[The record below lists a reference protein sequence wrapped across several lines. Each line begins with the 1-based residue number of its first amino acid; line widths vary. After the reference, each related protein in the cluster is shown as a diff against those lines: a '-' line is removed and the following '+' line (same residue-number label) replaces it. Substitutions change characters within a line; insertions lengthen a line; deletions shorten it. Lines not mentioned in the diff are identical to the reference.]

1 MKKLTK
7 SATDRQVSGVLG
19 GIAEYFGIDSTI
31 VRVIFL
37 IAVFAGVG
45 SPVLLYIL
53 MAILMAIL
61 MPEPGQSGSGQSFGG
76 TYGSSS
82 SRRSSDA
89 SRPVK
94 EAKPVDKQEED
105 DWSDF

>member
-37 IAVFAGVG
+37 ILVFAGVG
-45 SPVLLYIL
+45 SPVFLYIL
-53 MAILMAIL
+53 LAILL
-61 MPEPGQSGSGQSFGG
+61 PEAKNTQTNRS
-76 TYGSSS
+76 YGNPYEN
-82 SRRSSDA
+82 RRP
-89 SRPVK
+89 RK
-94 EAKPVDKQEED
+94 EAKPVKKEDD

>member
-19 GIAEYFGIDSTI
+19 GISEYFGIDSTI

-37 IAVFAGVG
+37 ISVFAGVG

-53 MAILMAIL
+53 MAVL
-61 MPEPGQSGSGQSFGG
+61 MPEPGQSGDGQSLGG
-76 TYGSSS
+76 KYGSSS

-89 SRPVK
+89 SRSVK
-94 EAKPVDKQEED
+94 EAKPVEKQEED

>member
-7 SATDRQVSGVLG
+7 STTDRQVSGVLG
-19 GIAEYFGIDSTI
+19 GISEYFGIDSTI

-37 IAVFAGVG
+37 ILVFAGVG

-53 MAILMAIL
+53 LAVIL
-61 MPEPGQSGSGQSFGG
+61 PEAGANNGSEGFSSSNSGS
-76 TYGSSS
+76 
-82 SRRSSDA
+82 SRSKTHT
-89 SRPVK
+89 SRTIK
-94 EAKPVDKQEED
+94 EAKPAEKEEED

>member
-45 SPVLLYIL
+45 
-53 MAILMAIL
+53 
-61 MPEPGQSGSGQSFGG
+61 
-76 TYGSSS
+76 
-82 SRRSSDA
+82 
-89 SRPVK
+89 
-94 EAKPVDKQEED
+94 
-105 DWSDF
+105 